1 MDSSELEEYYDAV
14 IVGSGA
20 AGLSATLALLRTWQD
35 SSSTSGTLPKVLV
48 ISKLQALRAHT
59 GSAEGGIAASLGNVD
74 KDDWHWH
81 YFDTIKGGDWLVDQ
95 DAARLLAEEAPS
107 TVIRLEHDGVAFS
120 RTPDGHIAQR
130 RFGGHTSDF
139 GGTPVRRAAFAA
151 DRIGHQILHSLWQ
164 QCVALGV
171 HFAEDWYVCDL
182 SLDTRDVSETTGAAN
197 VNRVN
202 RVNGVITVDTR
213 TGTVRGINGTHVV
226 MATGGAGRLFT
237 TTSNSWDLTGDG
249 LSLALNAGL
258 QIEDAEFIQFHP
270 TGLAHTGILL
280 SEAAR
285 AEGGVLR
292 NADGE
297 AFMARYAPEHAD
309 LAARDVVCRAIR
321 EEVLA
326 GRGVPDPRQTDGPK
340 DCVWLDLR
348 ALDPDHM
355 EATLPQVCETIR
367 DVAGLD
373 PSKDLIPV
381 KPTAHYTMGGIPI
394 DTSGRVYTWENGE
407 RHVVGGLYAAGEC
420 SCVGVHGANRLGG
433 NSLLDACLFGT
444 HAGES
449 IARDLLHDVDGD
461 SNGPDSGHSSMIP
474 PTDITAWQERLDTLL
489 HPTADDNHDQATAMD
504 EQEKGLRASTHNS
517 KADGFAGAD
526 ADNAYRV
533 MADLGALMEEHV
545 AVSCD
550 QQSIDSARHLLEQE
564 FSSRVRRLKAHSESA
579 AYNQELIAIFEAEHL
594 FTLSKAVLNA
604 MAARLESRGSLKRR
618 DYPERD
624 DTRFLAHSMIDT
636 EGKLCWQPVHILD
649 VPTARREY

>member
-1 MDSSELEEYYDAV
+1 MDSSQLENYYDAI

-20 AGLSATLALLRTWQD
+20 AGLSATLSLLRTWKE
-35 SSSTSGTLPKVLV
+35 SAERNSPAPKVLV

-59 GSAEGGIAASLGNVD
+59 GSAEGGIAASLGNVAED
-74 KDDWHWH
+74 HWRWH

-95 DAARLLAEEAPS
+95 DAARLLAEQAPA
-107 TVIRLEHDGVAFS
+107 TVIQLEHDGVAFS

-130 RFGGHTSDF
+130 RFGGHTANF
-139 GGTPVRRAAFAA
+139 GGAPIKRAAYAA

-171 HFAEDWYVCDL
+171 QFAEDWYVSDL
-182 SLDTRDVSETTGAAN
+182 SLSMSHGEQ
-197 VNRVN
+197 
-202 RVNGVITVDTR
+202 RVNGVIAFDMQS
-213 TGTVRGINGTHVV
+213 GTLHALNATHVV

-297 AFMARYAPEHAD
+297 RFMLRYAPEHND
-309 LAARDVVCRAIR
+309 LAARDVISRAIR
-321 EEVLA
+321 AEVLA
-326 GRGVPDPRQTDGPK
+326 GRGVADPRQSDGPK

-348 ALDPDHM
+348 SINPTRM

-373 PSKDLIPV
+373 PTSDLIPV

-394 DTSGRVYTWENGE
+394 DTDGRVYTWSADK
-407 RHVVGGLYAAGEC
+407 RVVVEGLFAAGEC

-444 HAGES
+444 RAGTAIAHELLQHLDARTPQIPES
-449 IARDLLHDVDGD
+449 EFSLRQQTVE
-461 SNGPDSGHSSMIP
+461 S
-474 PTDITAWQERLDTLL
+474 LL
-489 HPTADDNHDQATAMD
+489 HPADIETSETLSTDSSIRLTKPINDN
-504 EQEKGLRASTHNS
+504 S
-517 KADGFAGAD
+517 
-526 ADNAYRV
+526 DNAYRLI
-533 MADLGALMEEHV
+533 ADLGALMEKHV
-545 AVSCD
+545 AVLCD
-550 QQSIDSARHLLEQE
+550 ASNIAQAQTSLEKD
-564 FSSRVRRLKAHSESA
+564 FTPRVESLRAHSQTP
-579 AYNQELIAIFEAEHL
+579 AYNQELTAIFEAQHL
-594 FTLSKAVLNA
+594 LTLAKAVLSA
-604 MAARLESRGSLKRR
+604 MSARMESRGSLKRL
-618 DYPERD
+618 DYPDRD
-624 DTRFLAHSMIDT
+624 DEHFLAHSMT
-636 EGKLCWQPVHILD
+636 NAEGKLCWQAVHIID
-649 VPTARREY
+649 VPTARRDY